1 MKKKI
6 GIELGWFFIKL
17 IISLLL
23 LPFWVNWLNI
33 RSSSDGLHQLETYF
47 LIELGVLWLLISLLA
62 LYIIRFILS
71 LIWKK
76 MGGGAA
82 KTP

>member
-33 RSSSDGLHQLETYF
+33 RSSADGLHQLETYF

-62 LYIIRFILS
+62 LYILRFILS

-76 MGGGAA
+76 MGGSAA